1 MKPQAR
7 AQIQQFSRLEV
18 ASRLEGAVVRSA
30 LNSTHHQEGGSLW
43 ARDAWPEGTSDGRR
57 PTPRN
62 KCINNEPRTY
72 TDMTNSIIYRPM
84 DEGIEDC

>member
-30 LNSTHHQEGGSLW
+30 LNSTHYQEGGSLW
-43 ARDAWPEGTSDGRR
+43 AQNAWPEGTSDGRQ
-57 PTPRN
+57 
-62 KCINNEPRTY
+62 
-72 TDMTNSIIYRPM
+72 TNTKEQMYK
-84 DEGIEDC
+84 